1 MADKNEQI
9 IKELTRAYNMELETV
24 MSYLAVSTNLDGVRA
39 EEIKKSLAADITA
52 ELGHAQ
58 LLAKRI
64 KTLGGYVPGSQA
76 LKFEQSFLQPKD
88 DSTDVVSVI
97 KGVIEA
103 ENGACSQYDKI
114 IALCNE
120 FDYVTQDLCVTLLG
134 DEQEHRREFIGF
146 LKEYEKAR

>member
-9 IKELTRAYNMELETV
+9 IKELIKSYNMEIETV
-24 MSYLAVSTNLDGVRA
+24 MSYIAASTNLDGVRA

-64 KTLGGYVPGSQA
+64 KTLGGYVPGSQS
-76 LKFEQSFLQPKD
+76 LKFEQSYLQPPK
-88 DSTDVVSVI
+88 DSTDVVAVI

-103 ENGACSQYDKI
+103 ENGACSQYEKI
-114 IALCNE
+114 IKLCNE
-120 FDYVTQDLCVTLLG
+120 VDYVTQDLCVTLLG
-134 DEQEHRREFIGF
+134 DEQEHRREFVGF
-146 LKEYEKAR
+146 LKEYEKSK